1 MKRESLVPCLILF
14 LFFSG
19 ACFSQDISARIS
31 VINGG
36 RVFFQFNS
44 LRDFENGI
52 ELTDYTTI
60 ALTVVDNDPGGGGTG
75 APDIIQNFQVT
86 VESFSSAGGDLV
98 GTSGANL
105 DADYI
110 EVIPKR
116 IAANGLDTPTESYNS
131 IFLSGAPQTILYS
144 TQVEARW
151 TTHQFN
157 ITYKCNPSEQG
168 GNTLYGEVQDYYT
181 TTLAFDLDV
190 TFVP

>member
-60 ALTVVDNDPGGGGTG
+60 ALTVVDNDPG
-75 APDIIQNFQVT
+75 ADVIQNFQVT

-110 EVIPKR
+110 EVIPTR
-116 IAANGLDTPTESYNS
+116 IAANGLDNATESYSS
-131 IFLSGAPQTILYS
+131 IFLSGASQTILSS
-144 TQVEARW
+144 TQVEASW

-157 ITYKCNPSEQG
+157 ITYKCNPSEPG